1 MKLVFVDIANRAYD
15 ADTPFHEPLG
25 GTQSAAVYLAT
36 ELAALGIDVSFVNHV
51 RAPRS
56 SRGINFLPADEY
68 DVAALDRF
76 DIVVSLSYPF
86 GAMARHALGPG
97 KPLILWNHLATDQPQ
112 MRPLARPEERDAWTA
127 FAMTSNWQAAEY
139 ERVFAIPPNRMAVRR
154 NAIAPAFL
162 DQPVAE
168 PWFKRGEPPTLA
180 YTSTPFRGLN
190 LLLIAFPTI
199 RKAIPEA
206 RLRVFS
212 GMSLY
217 HGDAAADRYTS
228 LYELARALPGV
239 SYEGVLAQPALAR
252 EMHDVAALTYPSL
265 YPETSCIAALEAMAS
280 GALVLATEF
289 GALPETTAGFARLLK
304 IEGDVFDATNAYA
317 AMVIAALREAEAH
330 PDALAAHLAEQTR
343 RIRADY
349 TWTAR
354 AREWRDW
361 LTTFA

>member
-15 ADTPFHEPLG
+15 AETPFHEPLG

-51 RAPRS
+51 RAPRV
-56 SRGINFLPADEY
+56 SRGVTFLPADDH

-76 DIVVSLSYPF
+76 DVVVSLSYPF
-86 GAMARHALGPG
+86 GASARHALGPG

-127 FAMTSNWQAAEY
+127 FVMTSEWQAAEY
-139 ERVFAIPPNRMAVRR
+139 ARVFQIPPGRTTVHR
-154 NAIAPAFL
+154 NAVAPSFL
-162 DQPVAE
+162 DQPVVE
-168 PWFKRGEPPTLA
+168 PWFRRGEPPTLA

-199 RKAIPEA
+199 RKAVPEA

-217 HGDAAADRYTS
+217 YGDGEADRYAS

-239 SYEGVLAQPALAR
+239 FYEGVLPQPALAR
-252 EMHDVAALTYPSL
+252 ELQGVAALTYPSL

-280 GALVLATEF
+280 GALVLGTEF
-289 GALPETTAGFARLLK
+289 GALPETTAGFAQLLK
-304 IEGDVFDATNAYA
+304 IEGDVFDVTSAYA
-317 AMVIAALREAEAH
+317 AMVVEALREADEH
-330 PDALAAHLAEQTR
+330 PDALAVRLAAQAR

-349 TWTAR
+349 TWAAR

-361 LTTFA
+361 LTTFV